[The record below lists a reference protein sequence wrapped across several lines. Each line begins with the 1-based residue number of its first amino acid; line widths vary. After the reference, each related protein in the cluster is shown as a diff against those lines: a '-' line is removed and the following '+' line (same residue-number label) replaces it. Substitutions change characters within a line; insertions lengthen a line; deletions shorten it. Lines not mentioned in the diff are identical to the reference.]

1 MERLG
6 HLRALLAARDRIEEV
21 ARAVV
26 DASSDDDA
34 VIYLSRLLNCS
45 DAAAL
50 HVIST
55 PLRMFRRGEGLAR
68 EIGELEAYLELP

>member
-6 HLRALLAARDRIEEV
+6 HLRALLAARDRIEEI

-34 VIYLSRLLNCS
+34 VIHLSGLLSCS
-45 DAAAL
+45 DAAAR

-55 PLRMFRRGEGLAR
+55 PLRMFRRGEGLDR
-68 EIGELEAYLELP
+68 EIRELEAHLKLP

>member
-21 ARAVV
+21 ARVVV

-34 VIYLSRLLNCS
+34 VIDLSRLQSCS
-45 DAAAL
+45 DAAARQ
-50 HVIST
+50 VVST
-55 PLRMFRRGEGLAR
+55 PLRVFRGGEGLVR
-68 EIGELEAYLELP
+68 EIGELEAYLKLP